1 MSHTL
6 RTVLAIEVRHTG
18 TIVVIF
24 FDSTS
29 CIVFARFG
37 ITVVDSCKI
46 QIKLNEQLNVA
57 IPKQTAEIQIEDY
70 PSTQVT
76 VLFTQV

>member
-18 TIVVIF
+18 TTVVIF
-24 FDSTS
+24 FDGTS

-46 QIKLNEQLNVA
+46 QIKLEQLNVA
-57 IPKQTAEIQIEDY
+57 IQKQTAEIQIEDY
-70 PSTQVT
+70 PSIQVT